1 MQKEIAYNESNYD
14 EVESF
19 ELILG
24 YIPGY
29 DQEELERKSEYD
41 SIERFNALY
50 YQIAEKIY
58 RENDVFVTALIN
70 KSRVIYPGCI
80 EGEKVY
86 CIRGSRNPEFTEEKA
101 KYKNAVVKL
110 ARILAS
116 ELGQQTFSITWNNN
130 VSYSHFKKE

>member
-1 MQKEIAYNESNYD
+1 MQKEIAYNESNY

-29 DQEELERKSEYD
+29 DQDQLGSQHQYD
-41 SIERFNALY
+41 DVEKFNELY

-58 RENDVFVTALIN
+58 KEKDVFVTAVIN

-86 CIRGSRNPEFTEEKA
+86 SIRGSRNPEFTSDKEKYR
-101 KYKNAVVKL
+101 KAVNEV
-110 ARILAS
+110 ARILAI
-116 ELGQQTFSITWNNN
+116 LLQQTTYSIAWTNCNYN
-130 VSYSHFKKE
+130 YFKKQ

>member
-29 DQEELERKSEYD
+29 EQEQLEKKNEYED
-41 SIERFNALY
+41 LTKFNSLY

-58 RENDVFVTALIN
+58 REDDIFVTALIS
-70 KSRVIYPGCI
+70 KSRVIYPGCSQ
-80 EGEKVY
+80 GEKIY
-86 CIRGSRNPEFTEEKA
+86 CIRGSRNPEFAEDKEEYRKA
-101 KYKNAVVKL
+101 VHKI
-110 ARILAS
+110 ARILAI
-116 ELGQQTFSITWNNN
+116 LLQQTTYSITWTNCNYN
-130 VSYSHFKKE
+130 YFKKK